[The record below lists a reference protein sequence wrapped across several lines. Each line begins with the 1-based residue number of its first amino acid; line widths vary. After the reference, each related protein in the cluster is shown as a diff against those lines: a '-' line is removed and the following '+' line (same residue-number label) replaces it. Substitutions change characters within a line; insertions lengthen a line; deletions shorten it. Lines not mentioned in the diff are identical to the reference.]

1 MVAVIAIVG
10 WLVLVLVC
18 AQYTRKAGH
27 AALALP
33 AVLGGVWL
41 LAAVAA
47 AGARFGWNLVQ

>member
-47 AGARFGWNLVQ
+47 AGARFGWSLVQ